1 MPQNTSCGGFRRLV
15 EAFETETG
23 VPVVM
28 NTSLNGRG
36 EPIVEGPG
44 DALAL
49 FRRGGLDALYLDGRR
64 VTRRQG

>member
-1 MPQNTSCGGFRRLV
+1 
-15 EAFETETG
+15 
-23 VPVVM
+23 M